1 VDFDLPLVYG
11 WALMGSQAHRSPRVF
26 WGWVVVGGGFILM
39 AVSYGARYS
48 FGVFVQ
54 PLTVE
59 NGWSRSVVSITASI
73 NLLAYA
79 LGGILSGRLLDRFAP
94 RWVATAGA
102 VIGAVGF
109 LLCTRV
115 TSPFELY
122 LAYGILYG
130 FGSSWTG
137 TVVVNSSVGKWFIER
152 RGLAIGIASMGVSF
166 GTITITP
173 VTAYLIDRFSWQA
186 GFLAMGGLLL
196 VLGTLTAQVM
206 LGRTVPEAYGLRP
219 DGNPRP
225 APPPRPAATAPSP
238 EPLPAAI
245 GIRGDSRFWLLVAC
259 HGTAVMAA
267 MMAFVHQVP
276 YAIDNGIDRLAAA
289 GSLSV
294 MGVTGLIGQFFFGW
308 VSDRIGDPKY
318 SAVLGYLVMAAGTVL
333 LLLSRTADLLY
344 AYAVVFG
351 FGYGCLGPLLP
362 IIAAHRFGR
371 LSIGSVFGLL
381 TFFVV
386 GVGGA
391 IGPILG
397 GVVYDATGSYRTA
410 WLMNLALLVVS
421 AIGIATLKRT
431 PVSPAAR

>member
-1 VDFDLPLVYG
+1 MTDH
-11 WALMGSQAHRSPRVF
+11 SSKHPRFF
-26 WGWVVVGGGFILM
+26 WGWVVVGGGFLLM

-59 NGWSRSVVSITASI
+59 NGWSRSVVSVTASI

-94 RWVATAGA
+94 RWVATAGT
-102 VIGAVGF
+102 VIGAAGF
-109 LLCTRV
+109 LLCAWV
-115 TSPFELY
+115 TSPIGLY
-122 LAYGILYG
+122 LAYGVLYG

-137 TVVVNSSVGKWFIER
+137 TVVVNSSVGKWFVER

-173 VTAYLIDRFSWQA
+173 LAAWLIERFSWQA
-186 GFLAMGGLLL
+186 GFLGMGGLLL
-196 VLGTLTAQVM
+196 VLGTLVAQVA
-206 LGRTVPEAYGLRP
+206 LVRTVPEAYGLRP
-219 DGNPRP
+219 DGRLRPAPSPRP
-225 APPPRPAATAPSP
+225 ASPPRPPDPAPVP
-238 EPLPAAI
+238 G
-245 GIRGDSRFWLLVAC
+245 GIRGDVRFWLLVAC

-276 YAIDNGIDRLAAA
+276 YAIDNGIERLAAA
-289 GSLSV
+289 ASLSV
-294 MGVTGLIGQFFFGW
+294 MGVSGLIGQFFFGW
-308 VSDRIGDPKY
+308 VSDRVGDPKRA
-318 SAVLGYLVMAAGTVL
+318 AVLGYLVMAAGTAL
-333 LLLSRTADLLY
+333 LFLSRTPGVLY

-362 IIAAHRFGR
+362 IIAADRFGR
-371 LSIGSVFGLL
+371 LSIGAVFGLL

-391 IGPILG
+391 VGPILG
-397 GVVYDATGSYRTA
+397 GLVYDLTGSYRAA
-410 WLMNLALLVVS
+410 WIMNLALLVLS
-421 AIGIATLKRT
+421 AAGIATLRRR
-431 PVSPAAR
+431 PFPSPAR

>member
-1 VDFDLPLVYG
+1 MTDLC
-11 WALMGSQAHRSPRVF
+11 SKSPRLF
-26 WGWVVVGGGFILM
+26 WGWVVVAGGFVLM
-39 AVSYGARYS
+39 SVSYGARYS
-48 FGVFVQ
+48 FGVFVE

-79 LGGILSGRLLDRFAP
+79 LGGILSGRLLDRAAP

-102 VIGAVGF
+102 VIGAAGF
-109 LLCTRV
+109 LLCAYV
-115 TSPFELY
+115 TSPLGLY
-122 LAYGILYG
+122 LAYGVLYG

-137 TVVVNSSVGKWFIER
+137 TVVVNSSVGKWFVER
-152 RGLAIGIASMGVSF
+152 RGLAIGIASMGTSF

-173 VTAYLIDRFSWQA
+173 LTAWLIERFSVQA

-196 VLGTLTAQVM
+196 VLGTLIAQIM

-219 DGNPRP
+219 DGNAPPAPRP
-225 APPPRPAATAPSP
+225 RLAPRTVAS
-238 EPLPAAI
+238 EPLPTGR
-245 GIRGDSRFWLLVAC
+245 GIRGDSRFWLLVSC

-276 YAIDNGIDRLAAA
+276 YAIGNGIERFAAA
-289 GSLSV
+289 ASLSV
-294 MGVTGLIGQFFFGW
+294 MGVSGLIGQFFFGW

-333 LLLSRTADLLY
+333 LLLSRTAESLY
-344 AYAVVFG
+344 AYAAVFG

-362 IIAAHRFGR
+362 IIAADRFGR
-371 LSIGSVFGLL
+371 LNIGAVFGLL

-391 IGPILG
+391 VGPLLG
-397 GVVYDATGSYRTA
+397 GVVYDLTGSYRVA

-431 PVSPAAR
+431 PAPTA